1 MLRILFFTLLVM
13 SFSASAI
20 VIRHDVDDSKYRVQA
35 TEFPALADMPG
46 EGHGVL
52 IAPQWVIT
60 AAHAISWQ
68 SEIKQITVGGIPRA
82 VERIEIHSGYKAP
95 PQQLQEQALA
105 SWDWTLFRVL
115 LASSDDIAL
124 LKLAQPITDI
134 APVVIYNS
142 NNEFGQTVKVIGK
155 GATGNGVDGY
165 EFSSSHRTEL
175 RRAYNKVSSAD
186 GRWFCYVFDNPADA
200 LPLEGGSG
208 SGDSGGPVLI
218 EAEQEWLLAGLTSWS
233 DLQSTNR
240 TPGRYG
246 QVSCNVRLSHYQQ
259 WIESIISAQPQWRLD
274 SQQGARRFT
283 QRQS

>member
-1 MLRILFFTLLVM
+1 MPRILLFTLLVV

-60 AAHAISWQ
+60 AAHAITWQ
-68 SEIKQITVGGIPRA
+68 SEIKQITVGGIARS
-82 VERIEIHSGYKAP
+82 VERIEIHPGYKAP
-95 PQQLQEQALA
+95 PQQLLEQALA
-105 SWDWTLFRVL
+105 TWDWTLFRVL
-115 LASSDDIAL
+115 LASSDDVAL
-124 LKLAQPITDI
+124 LKLAQPITDVS
-134 APVVIYNS
+134 PVTIYNS
-142 NNEFGQTVKVIGK
+142 NKEFGQIVKVVGK
-155 GATGNGVDGY
+155 GATGNGMGGY

-175 RRAYNKVSSAD
+175 RRAYNKVTSAD
-186 GRWFCYVFDNPADA
+186 GRWFCYVFHNSSDA

-218 EAEQEWLLAGLTSWS
+218 EAEKEWLLAGLTSWT
-233 DLQSTNR
+233 DLQSTDR

-246 QVSCNVRLSHYQQ
+246 QISCNVRLSHYQK
-259 WIESIISAQPQWRLD
+259 WIESIIPMQP
-274 SQQGARRFT
+274 
-283 QRQS
+283 